1 VRAAALAALVLAVAP
16 VTGATSSGLR
26 GLVTRG
32 PTTPVCR
39 VDHPCSEPAAHVKL
53 TFVRSGRSWSVV
65 TGADGRYRI
74 ALAPGTYALR
84 VPSAGRFAYDPTKVV
99 VPRGR
104 VAVVNVSID
113 TGIR

>member
-1 VRAAALAALVLAVAP
+1 
-16 VTGATSSGLR
+16 
-26 GLVTRG
+26 VTRG

-39 VDHPCSEPAAHVKL
+39 VGYPCSEPAAHIKL
-53 TFVRSGRSWSVV
+53 TFVRLRGSWSVV

-84 VPSAGRFAYDPTKVV
+84 VPSAARFGYEPTKVV

-104 VAVVNVSID
+104 VAVANVSID

>member
-1 VRAAALAALVLAVAP
+1 VRRFGVLALVLAVAP
-16 VTGATSSGLR
+16 VSGAATSGLR

-39 VDHPCSEPAAHVKL
+39 VDQPCSEPAAHVKL
-53 TFVRSGRSWSVV
+53 TFVRAGRSWSVV

-74 ALAPGTYALR
+74 ALAPGRYALR
-84 VPSAGRFAYDPTKVV
+84 VPSGRFGYQPASAV

-104 VAVVNVSID
+104 FGVVNVSID